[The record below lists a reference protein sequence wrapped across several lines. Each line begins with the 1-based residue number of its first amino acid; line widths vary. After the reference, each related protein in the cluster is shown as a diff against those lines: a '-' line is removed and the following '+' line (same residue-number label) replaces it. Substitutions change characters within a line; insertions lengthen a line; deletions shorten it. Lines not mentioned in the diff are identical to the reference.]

1 MKLKVIIV
9 DDESHARSY
18 LSKLCKLYC
27 SDKLEVVDTCDSVE
41 SAVAS
46 IKTYNPDIVFLD
58 IQMPLE
64 NGFELLKYFEII
76 PFEIVFT
83 TAYSDYA
90 QEAIKCTALDYLLK
104 PVSKIDLE
112 SVLSRYESKLN
123 HNIGN
128 DRYKLLK
135 ENIINSGDANLQRMI
150 ISTNEGFEVLQF
162 DNILYF
168 SVVNKKTLVYTKD
181 ENFPISKTLK
191 ELDESLPG
199 SVFIKTGKSFIVNKN
214 YIKRFNS
221 DTNTLEMT
229 NGVVASVSNS
239 SFTKKKLM
247 DALKK

>member
-18 LSKLCKLYC
+18 LSKLCNLYFN
-27 SDKLEVVDTCDSVE
+27 DKLEVVDTCDSVE

-64 NGFELLKYFEII
+64 NGFELLKYFDTI

-83 TAYSDYA
+83 TAYSNYA
-90 QEAIKCTALDYLLK
+90 LDAIKCSALDYLMK
-104 PVSKIDLE
+104 PIGKTDLE
-112 SVLSRYESKLN
+112 SVLSRYESKLL
-123 HNIGN
+123 HNIGI

-135 ENIINSGDANLQRMI
+135 ENMLNSEDSNLQRMI
-150 ISTNEGFEVLQF
+150 ISTNEGFEVLQL
-162 DNILYF
+162 DTVLYF
-168 SVVNKKTLVYTKD
+168 TVVNKKTFLFTKE

-191 ELDESLPG
+191 ELDESLP
-199 SVFIKTGKSFIVNKN
+199 SSIFIKTGKSFIVNKN
-214 YIKRFNS
+214 YVKRFNS
-221 DTNTLEMT
+221 DTNSLEMT

>member
-64 NGFELLKYFEII
+64 NGFELLKYFEIV

-90 QEAIKCTALDYLLK
+90 LEAIKCAALDYLLK
-104 PVSKIDLE
+104 PISKIDLE
-112 SVLSRYESKLN
+112 SVLSRYKSKLN

-135 ENIINSGDANLQRMI
+135 ENMINSGDANLQRMI

-229 NGVVASVSNS
+229 NSVVASVSNS

>member
-27 SDKLEVVDTCDSVE
+27 SDKLEVIDTCDSVE

-90 QEAIKCTALDYLLK
+90 LEAIKCAALDYLLK

-112 SVLSRYESKLN
+112 SVLSRYESKL
-123 HNIGN
+123 HRNIGN
-128 DRYKLLK
+128 DRYNLLK
-135 ENIINSGDANLQRMI
+135 ENIINSEDANLQRMI

-191 ELDESLPG
+191 ELDESLPA
-199 SVFIKTGKSFIVNKN
+199 SVFMKTGKSFIVNKN

-221 DTNTLEMT
+221 DTNTLQMT

>member
-9 DDESHARSY
+9 DDESHARSF
-18 LSKLCKLYC
+18 LSKLCKLYYNE
-27 SDKLEVVDTCDSVE
+27 KLDVVDTCDSVE

-46 IKTYNPDIVFLD
+46 IKTYNPDLVFLD

-64 NGFELLKYFEII
+64 NGFELLKYFETI

-83 TAYSDYA
+83 TAHADFA
-90 QEAIKCTALDYLLK
+90 LEAIKCSALDYLLK

-112 SVLSRYESKLN
+112 AVLSRYESKLL
-123 HNIGN
+123 HRIGN
-128 DRYKLLK
+128 DRYRLLE
-135 ENIINSGDANLQRMI
+135 ENRVHSGDANLQRMI
-150 ISTNEGFEVLQF
+150 ISTNEGFEVLQL
-162 DNILYF
+162 DTILYF
-168 SVVNKKTLVYTKD
+168 SVVNKKTFVCTVE
-181 ENFPISKTLK
+181 ENFAISKTLK
-191 ELDESLPG
+191 ELDETLPA
-199 SVFIKTGKSFIVNKN
+199 SIFIKTGKSFIVNKN

-221 DTNTLEMT
+221 DTNTLDMS